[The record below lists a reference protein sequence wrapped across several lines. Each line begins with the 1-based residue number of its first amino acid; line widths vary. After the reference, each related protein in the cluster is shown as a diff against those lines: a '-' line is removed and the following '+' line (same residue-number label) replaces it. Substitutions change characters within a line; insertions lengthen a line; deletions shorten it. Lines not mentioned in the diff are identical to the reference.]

1 MLTIHRY
8 GSKKYDANGNEI
20 GTLTKDGLSDTVSTK
35 ASPLEAVAGQTEQ
48 YSILP
53 PKKASSMVLS
63 DGTNTTERLAIKPGT
78 VYTVSGGTVHTAV
91 QPESSAKIQSITD
104 MNGRT
109 DKDYIYFTDKDHLI
123 RGSVETDT
131 VYAYYFGGEY
141 GEFTGLTNGV
151 EPVRTYKDSQNNI
164 VYVYQ
169 PPLNSTISTN
179 DYPKVIFTNGAENS
193 ANRKMTK
200 AITYELGKGY
210 TPNVDRTRPYGP
222 DTDAYQVD
230 TRIVGTSD
238 DVYTRTSNTRQ
249 FTFIMNGTEYS
260 HQLYLWDNLHIIFYG
275 ADGISKTGN
284 TDGYVLFEDDND
296 HRNQPFV
303 IDADPENPVEVK
315 LALKDDESKYVPN
328 DTGHAQPTTDEN
340 GILIV
345 GELEWGNYYF
355 YVEQA
360 GDDPRFGID
369 DDHDF
374 SDDTENH
381 RIRITNPSRY
391 ADSVYKLKANYGGL
405 SDEFDIVFAR
415 QNQTPKE
422 YETTIIFKA
431 DPENYSY
438 FIDNGTVT
446 SQYAF
451 TFTMTKDQDNQ
462 YQVYSVKHNGTVI
475 AIGAS
480 IRAAMSDAL
489 TEMQNS
495 FRVNEAYSDVKAFAK
510 WVNDTEEISNLSYL
524 YFEAL
529 VKETC
534 TDETIVFTAQ
544 LS

>member
-1 MLTIHRY
+1 MLNTHRY

-78 VYTVSGGTVHTAV
+78 VYTVSGVTVHTAV

-193 ANRKMTK
+193 ANRKMTE

-210 TPNVDRTRPYGP
+210 TPDVDSTRPYGP

-355 YVEQA
+355 EEVSVPVNSGYKATVTDIDGNEQKN
-360 GDDPRFGID
+360 RVY
-369 DDHDF
+369 F
-374 SDDTENH
+374 SVGRNNCE
-381 RIRITNPSRY
+381 IMQQLICKEEAEKAKLRITKIINDRMDVWGNPT
-391 ADSVYKLKANYGGL
+391 
-405 SDEFDIVFAR
+405 F
-415 QNQTPKE
+415 
-422 YETTIIFKA
+422 IFKIKQTQIIRFSA
-431 DPENYSY
+431 TAKKSKSPMKRN
-438 FIDNGTVT
+438 
-446 SQYAF
+446 
-451 TFTMTKDQDNQ
+451 
-462 YQVYSVKHNGTVI
+462 
-475 AIGAS
+475 S
-480 IRAAMSDAL
+480 IS
-489 TEMQNS
+489 
-495 FRVNEAYSDVKAFAK
+495 
-510 WVNDTEEISNLSYL
+510 
-524 YFEAL
+524 
-529 VKETC
+529 
-534 TDETIVFTAQ
+534 
-544 LS
+544 